1 MITMLLQI
9 VQHTPVWVWGLL
21 AGLVAYGVS
30 QARDRELS
38 LTRLTIL
45 PLVMLALS
53 FSGVVSAFA
62 HAGIAL
68 LAWAAGI
75 AVALSIGRP
84 LVRSRGAR
92 WSSATGLLHVPGS
105 WMPLALMVAVF
116 LVKYVAGVTLALHP
130 ELAANTLFGAGCG
143 LAYGTFSGLFAAR
156 ALGLRRLAVTPR
168 AAAASLAA

>member
-30 QARDRELS
+30 QARDREVGLA
-38 LTRLTIL
+38 RITIL

-75 AVALSIGRP
+75 AVALSVGRP
-84 LVRSRGAR
+84 LVQARGAR
-92 WSSATGLLHVPGS
+92 WDGTTGLLHVPGS
-105 WMPLALMVAVF
+105 WAPLVLIVALF
-116 LVKYVAGVTLALHP
+116 LIKYIVGVTFALHH
-130 ELAANTLFGAGCG
+130 ELAGNTLFGAACG

-156 ALGLRRLAVTPR
+156 ALGLRRLAVAPR
-168 AAAASLAA
+168 AAAASLAG